1 MCDMCHTQTLGL
13 NNNQFGDAGV
23 TALAQACAGG
33 AMAQLQVS
41 WLPTALIPWLEA
53 WHAPSL
59 GLTISF
65 DVPCVPCADA

>member
-33 AMAQLQVS
+33 AMAQLQVTWRPS
-41 WLPTALIPWLEA
+41 ALD
-53 WHAPSL
+53 SCL
-59 GLTISF
+59 GLGKL
-65 DVPCVPCADA
+65 VLLV